1 MKHYLKYE
9 LKNTFGNIFSIIFGI
24 LFPIMMTLLFYN
36 MFSSNEAIP
45 KDALALQLYLT
56 NVLMSPLAMVFVGF
70 SALFSQEIEHDV
82 TTRMLLFGYTTSNQ
96 LKTKFVAQM
105 VAMGIALAIFSA
117 VIVPLLGIGAPTIFG
132 FIVFI
137 AFFAIISMILFV
149 IAYSITLLTRKFSLT
164 YGISMTL
171 YFATMI
177 FSGMMGIQTS
187 NFKGIMKGISNLL
200 PTTYFVN
207 DMPTVWTA
215 TSYNFAPMIQS
226 LVFFAGIAGIL
237 YVIAYNKTKRSIH

>member
-56 NVLMSPLAMVFVGF
+56 NVLMTPLAMVFVGF

-137 AFFAIISMILFV
+137 AFFAIISMILLNV
-149 IAYSITLLTRKFSLT
+149 GL
-164 YGISMTL
+164 
-171 YFATMI
+171 
-177 FSGMMGIQTS
+177 
-187 NFKGIMKGISNLL
+187 
-200 PTTYFVN
+200 
-207 DMPTVWTA
+207 
-215 TSYNFAPMIQS
+215 
-226 LVFFAGIAGIL
+226 
-237 YVIAYNKTKRSIH
+237 